1 MTNLF
6 KCQVAGKQ
14 NRKTQFSKDF
24 YFIGHHLF
32 LFLRPFIALCRN
44 WKLFHSLWMLFHKL
58 LCWRLLMQCWTGR
71 KAEDLWAAAFLQPF
85 RAGER
90 ERIRRGE
97 SPQIWKDKW
106 NLGEM
111 FLGRCGGQMYGSS
124 RKFKPKKG
132 LLGKEGSQ
140 ERQVHAG
147 CRLWGALSHLSLH
160 LLALMGTVMEWA
172 WKRESSESLVFCLR
186 LLRVQAFIHP
196 HLSKAYWCVLFAV
209 CSSEWLR
216 ELQNPF
222 FLFLS
227 CVVDSNTGLRQT
239 ENGEGSSS

>member
-44 WKLFHSLWMLFHKL
+44 WNLFHSLWMLFHKL

-90 ERIRRGE
+90 ERIRIGE

-140 ERQVHAG
+140 EREVHAG
-147 CRLWGALSHLSLH
+147 CRLWGALSHLCSPSPGSNGDGDGVGFKEGELWISGVLSQALKSASFH
-160 LLALMGTVMEWA
+160 SSTPEQGLLM
-172 WKRESSESLVFCLR
+172 C
-186 LLRVQAFIHP
+186 
-196 HLSKAYWCVLFAV
+196 AV
-209 CSSEWLR
+209 CSVQLGVAER
-216 ELQNPF
+216 IAEPF
-222 FLFLS
+222 FPFSL
-227 CVVDSNTGLRQT
+227 LRC
-239 ENGEGSSS
+239 GF